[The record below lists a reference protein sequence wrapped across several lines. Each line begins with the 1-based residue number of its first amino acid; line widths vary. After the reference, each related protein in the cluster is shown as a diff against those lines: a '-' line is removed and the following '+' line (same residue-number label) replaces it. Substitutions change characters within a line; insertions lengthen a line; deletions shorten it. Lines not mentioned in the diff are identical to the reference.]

1 MHLLATDAAKLRQAS
16 ICVVKWSSV
25 LKTSM
30 VWRCVVRVGLVSRSF
45 DTEHFRT
52 VAGLRVE
59 NRHAGLST
67 GSNPNKKRMRRNILS
82 VLLAQ
87 SHFDHWGIFMYF
99 CDVSCR
105 RSALTL

>member
-52 VAGLRVE
+52 VAGGE
-59 NRHAGLST
+59 PSCWAEHWQQSKQEKNE
-67 GSNPNKKRMRRNILS
+67 KKHS
-82 VLLAQ
+82 FSA
-87 SHFDHWGIFMYF
+87 
-99 CDVSCR
+99 SC
-105 RSALTL
+105 SITF